1 LNLHLVDRKYRT
13 FSGKQRTFRPLAIND
28 MTDLEVRALV
38 NLKREVEKACVE
50 LTKHKRN
57 DLALKYRGVTYK
69 K

>member
-1 LNLHLVDRKYRT
+1 
-13 FSGKQRTFRPLAIND
+13 